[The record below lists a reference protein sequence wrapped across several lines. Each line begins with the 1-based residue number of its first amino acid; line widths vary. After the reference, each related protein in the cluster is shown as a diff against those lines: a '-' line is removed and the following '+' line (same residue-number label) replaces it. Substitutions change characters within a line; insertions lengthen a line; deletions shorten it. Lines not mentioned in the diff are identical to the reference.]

1 MRLSMKITILTNNDI
16 SIEKKKIQPSDRPGA
31 ALLRSAAD
39 PKVGIFNV
47 WAICGENDA
56 R

>member
-1 MRLSMKITILTNNDI
+1 MKITILTNSDFA
-16 SIEKKKIQPSDRPGA
+16 IEKSQPSDRPGA

-39 PKVGIFNV
+39 PKVGIFNI
-47 WAICGENDA
+47 WAIYDENGA

>member
-1 MRLSMKITILTNNDI
+1 MKSTNLTNSDFA
-16 SIEKKKIQPSDRPGA
+16 IEKSQPSVRPGA

-39 PKVGIFNV
+39 PKVGIFNI
-47 WAICGENDA
+47 WAICGENAA

>member
-1 MRLSMKITILTNNDI
+1 MKITILTNSDL
-16 SIEKKKIQPSDRPGA
+16 SIEKSQPSDRPGA

-39 PKVGIFNV
+39 PKVGIFNI
-47 WAICGENDA
+47 WAIYDENGA